1 MQVDDKVLVQEMKN
15 ESRKG
20 GKLDLQ
26 FRGLYTIAEDL
37 GKGRYKLKDGNGKVL
52 TRAYNCHRLKL
63 WLEPN
68 EKPDSS
74 KVGQLTLSAVYWHTS
89 MHTSIELSSFEHQLS
104 GSDRAE
110 IFMHVCDV
118 NHFINYKP
126 IPCRMTR

>member
-1 MQVDDKVLVQEMKN
+1 MFILLQVNDKVLVQEMKN

-26 FRGLYTIAEDL
+26 FRGPYTIAEDL

-68 EKPDSS
+68 KKPDSS
-74 KVGQLTLSAVYWHTS
+74 KVGQLTWLSVTHVETGTTSSVSVYSDFQKRNNGTVVNV
-89 MHTSIELSSFEHQLS
+89 SSDCCIRES
-104 GSDRAE
+104 VD
-110 IFMHVCDV
+110 
-118 NHFINYKP
+118 
-126 IPCRMTR
+126 